1 MNMRYRNA
9 MQRDPNLAKAFDNL
23 AGLFAPPSGSDFLAS
38 AKMQSERAD
47 AARRDWLFNN
57 SADPTASARSS
68 LLGIQ
73 NYGQTPS
80 GFNKSD
86 ATVRFTNAADNT
98 RMLQTN
104 EADNRARVAVKALDP
119 IAENQFRLGF
129 PSVANMYAM
138 PELAQSARG
147 NISAKPGE
155 IITTPE
161 NEVFRGAPQALSVD
175 QAKAAAL
182 ERARAAGQ
190 VTDQQIVD
198 LLTPNTIETT
208 DPTTGKRVITTP
220 GRAAREERS
229 PAQNRTVA
237 RTLTDSQGRPINVF
251 TDGTAADLAGNPVD
265 PNTAVFAP
273 AQPQGSNEQV
283 GKGTTQNRSRA
294 QAIRGT
300 VANADRLMA
309 DIDQTIRA
317 NPASAGVA
325 ANIVSFGQDVGQ
337 VFKEFGERF
346 GNPNTPVSFGDL
358 QALAARVSP
367 GDYNPVYRRVR
378 AQLLELAYTNA
389 RLNNPSG
396 EVSRYSLEREIEA
409 LGLGSVGNDQAV
421 LAVLDASRG
430 RLRRSLVE
438 ADVLEGTASAPTA
451 DSLYTPQAG
460 QPAQPGTP
468 QQPAQPAAQPTAPQ
482 QPRTRTRYDVNGNP
496 VP

>member
-1 MNMRYRNA
+1 VFKGAPKPMSSDEVVAAA
-9 MQRDPNLAKAFDNL
+9 MQDELN
-23 AGLFAPPSGSDFLAS
+23 SGRVTGRQLTGPKLGSPVEV
-38 AKMQSERAD
+38 QRAD
-47 AARRDWLFNN
+47 GTRGFAAQ
-57 SADPTASARSS
+57 
-68 LLGIQ
+68 G
-73 NYGQTPS
+73 
-80 GFNKSD
+80 D
-86 ATVRFTNAADNT
+86 AI
-98 RMLQTN
+98 
-104 EADNRARVAVKALDP
+104 LD
-119 IAENQFRLGF
+119 G
-129 PSVANMYAM
+129 M
-138 PELAQSARG
+138 
-147 NISAKPGE
+147 
-155 IITTPE
+155 T
-161 NEVFRGAPQALSVD
+161 
-175 QAKAAAL
+175 
-182 ERARAAGQ
+182 
-190 VTDQQIVD
+190 
-198 LLTPNTIETT
+198 
-208 DPTTGKRVITTP
+208 
-220 GRAAREERS
+220 

-325 ANIVSFGQDVGQ
+325 ANIVSFG
-337 VFKEFGERF
+337 KEFGDRF

-421 LAVLDASRG
+421 LAVLDAARG

-451 DSLYTPQAG
+451 DTLYTPQAS

-468 QQPAQPAAQPTAPQ
+468 QQPAQPAAPQ
-482 QPRTRTRYDVNGNP
+482 QPRVRLRFDANGNQIQ
-496 VP
+496 